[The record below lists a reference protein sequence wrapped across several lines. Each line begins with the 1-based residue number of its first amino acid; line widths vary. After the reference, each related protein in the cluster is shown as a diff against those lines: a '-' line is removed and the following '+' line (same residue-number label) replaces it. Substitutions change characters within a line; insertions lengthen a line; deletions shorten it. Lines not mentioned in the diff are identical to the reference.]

1 MRPRYAPTSTLKPLT
16 TLRTLWSSTGFRL
29 AGYMGVLVAITLA
42 ASLAIL
48 YLQTVGVLQ
57 QRIVRT
63 VSFRAQQLQDT
74 FRQGGYEELVADIA
88 AEVRQDSRGSDSLL
102 LLIDPAGQ
110 PVTGNIAPPTPPLS
124 LGPSQ
129 RQVVREGATV
139 QGYLLTQK
147 LLDGSVLI
155 VGRNLRD
162 QQAIESLVRN
172 AGMAALGM
180 AFMLLIGGTFVF
192 RQELERSVGAIRTT
206 AARIASGSLQE
217 RVALSGQNDE
227 FDLLKRDIN
236 HMLDR
241 IQSLMDGVRHV
252 SDTIAHDL
260 RTPLTR
266 VLLRLRH
273 AGQCPGAPAQ
283 LQAALDAATRDLE
296 ELTST
301 FEKLLQ
307 IAETESG
314 TQRMPFQCVRLDTV
328 AADVCELYDA
338 VAEERGIRL
347 HCEAEGQT
355 AVSGDRSLLAGAI
368 ANLVDNALKYAGR
381 GANVLV
387 QTQRTPETAV
397 LTVQDDGPGVAAS
410 ALAQLDQRFLRLDP
424 AAQPGYGLGLASVRA
439 TIVLHG
445 GTMEFSDAAPGLR
458 VQISLPLPP
467 ED

>member
-1 MRPRYAPTSTLKPLT
+1 M
-16 TLRTLWSSTGFRL
+16 LWSSTGFRL
-29 AGYMGVLVAITLA
+29 AGYMGLLVAIMLA

-63 VSFRAQQLQDT
+63 VSFKAQQFQETLQ
-74 FRQGGYEELVADIA
+74 QSGYEELIADMA
-88 AEVRQDSRGSDSLL
+88 AEIRQGSNASDTLL
-102 LLIDPAGQ
+102 LLVDPSGR
-110 PVTGNIAPPTPPLS
+110 PLIGNIAPPLPL
-124 LGPSQ
+124 PSFGSSQ
-129 RQVVREGATV
+129 QMVVRDGSAV
-139 QGYLLTQK
+139 QGYLLTQN

-155 VGRNLRD
+155 VGRDLRD

-172 AGMAALGM
+172 AGITTIGIAI
-180 AFMLLIGGTFVF
+180 MLLIGGTFVF

-206 AARIASGSLQE
+206 AARIASGSLEE
-217 RVALSGQNDE
+217 RVELSGQNDE

-266 VLLRLRH
+266 VLLRLRR
-273 AGQCPGAPAQ
+273 AGQSPGTPAQ
-283 LQAALDAATRDLE
+283 LQTAVDAATIDLE
-296 ELTST
+296 ELAST

-314 TQRMPFQCVRLDTV
+314 AQRMPFLPVQLEAV

-338 VAEERGIRL
+338 VAEERGITL
-347 HCEAEGQT
+347 HCDAEVQV
-355 AVSGDRSLLAGAI
+355 AVLGDRSLLAGAI
-368 ANLVDNALKYAGR
+368 ANLVDNALKYAGS
-381 GANVLV
+381 GARVQV
-387 QTQRTPETAV
+387 QTQRQPGFAV
-397 LTVQDDGPGVAAS
+397 LTVRDDGPGVPAG
-410 ALAQLDQRFLRLDP
+410 ALTQIDQRFTRIDQDT
-424 AAQPGYGLGLASVRA
+424 QPGYGLGLASVRA
-439 TIVLHG
+439 TITLHG
-445 GTMEFSDAAPGLR
+445 GTLKFSDAKPGLH
-458 VQISLPLPP
+458 VQLSLPLHP

>member
-1 MRPRYAPTSTLKPLT
+1 
-16 TLRTLWSSTGFRL
+16 
-29 AGYMGVLVAITLA
+29 MGVLVAITLA

-63 VSFRAQQLQDT
+63 VSFKAQQLQDT
-74 FRQGGYEELVADIA
+74 FRQSGYEEMIADIA

-102 LLIDPAGQ
+102 LLLDPAGK
-110 PVTGNIAPPTPPLS
+110 PVVGNIAPLAPPPS

-139 QGYLLTQK
+139 EGYLLTQQ
-147 LLDGSVLI
+147 LFDGSVLI
-155 VGRNLRD
+155 VGRDLRD

-172 AGMAALGM
+172 AGIAAIGM

-192 RQELERSVGAIRTT
+192 RQELERSVGAIRIT

-236 HMLDR
+236 HMLDL

-252 SDTIAHDL
+252 SDSIAHDL

-273 AGQCPGAPAQ
+273 TSQNPGTRAQ
-283 LQAALDAATRDLE
+283 LQAAVDATTRDLE
-296 ELTST
+296 ELAST

-314 TQRMPFQCVRLDTV
+314 TQRMPFQWVGLDTV

-347 HCEAEGQT
+347 CCKTQGLV
-355 AVSGDRSLLAGAI
+355 AVSGDRSLIAGAI
-368 ANLVDNALKYAGR
+368 ANLVDNALKR
-381 GANVLV
+381 
-387 QTQRTPETAV
+387 
-397 LTVQDDGPGVAAS
+397 
-410 ALAQLDQRFLRLDP
+410 
-424 AAQPGYGLGLASVRA
+424 
-439 TIVLHG
+439 
-445 GTMEFSDAAPGLR
+445 
-458 VQISLPLPP
+458 
-467 ED
+467 